1 MVDRIKES
9 DWKLFRQK
17 LPGWQEAYME
27 KLLEGYAELIASDGA
42 ASYRFWELDKLIKQ
56 DKKNSGVIIV
66 GLSRSQA
73 INQIVGLIED
83 GVITLDDL
91 DEFSDETRER
101 VIRIHEILH
110 MEFKDVGEEDDE

>member
-1 MVDRIKES
+1 MIDRIKES

-17 LPGWQEAYME
+17 LPGWQEAYMQ
-27 KLLEGYAELIASDGA
+27 KLLEGYAELIASDGT
-42 ASYRFWELDKLIKQ
+42 ASYKFWELDKLIKQ
-56 DKKNSGVIIV
+56 DKKSTGVIIV
-66 GLSRSQA
+66 GLSRSKA
-73 INQIVGLIED
+73 INHLASLVED

-110 MEFKDVGEEDDE
+110 MEFKDVDEEDDE